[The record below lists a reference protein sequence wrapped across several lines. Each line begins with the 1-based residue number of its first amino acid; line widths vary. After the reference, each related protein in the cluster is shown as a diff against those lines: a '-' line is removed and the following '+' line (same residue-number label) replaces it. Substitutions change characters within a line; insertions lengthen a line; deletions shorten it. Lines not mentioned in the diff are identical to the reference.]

1 MIPCD
6 KRKFSGLGSRRPA
19 YPISPRYPVISEPN
33 HHPFATAPLG
43 RVSVRG
49 IRLTGSL
56 KGDVLF
62 HHITSHHI
70 VRLRQFYN
78 SFIIES
84 SNVIAISHMSSL
96 EARSAVQFHSFGLL
110 LEL

>member
-19 YPISPRYPVISEPN
+19 YPISPRYPVISEP
-33 HHPFATAPLG
+33 FATAPLG

-56 KGDVLF
+56 KGDVLS
-62 HHITSHHI
+62 ITSHHTTSYAF
-70 VRLRQFYN
+70 VN
-78 SFIIES
+78 SIIIES